1 MRSVEHLIRRGT
13 GGKPDLAALALEA
26 VAAFRAEAVIVIAN
40 RKLTETVIRAVE
52 RQGIPGYG
60 ASA

>member
-13 GGKPDLAALALEA
+13 DLAALAFEA

-40 RKLTETVIRAVE
+40 RKLTETVIRAVK